1 MPNIP
6 KWWEIYNDY
15 NKLQYAFSNAPV
27 AVFALCVFTVIVP
40 FKYQIWALYI
50 AFLQDT
56 VNARCLGEKMFHSK
70 IISDQSWKLRTLFL
84 TSNIYQRAFNKCIFF
99 LSCNTYL
106 AQVKISEDYQKCIVQ
121 IVQTTDYVLFN
132 LLKCDITEFVF
143 ERTRSWG
150 QACREIT
157 REKKLNVLSPL
168 SHKLLHE
175 RYCLLQCICKTHFCN
190 KIF

>member
-1 MPNIP
+1 MTIINYNTHFQMLQLLCLPFVFSLLSFLSNTKFGHYTSHSCRTRSMLGVWVRKCFTRKLSVINH
-6 KWWEIYNDY
+6 ENFELFFSLRIYTNVLLTNAY
-15 NKLQYAFSNAPV
+15 FS
-27 AVFALCVFTVIVP
+27 F
-40 FKYQIWALYI
+40 
-50 AFLQDT
+50 
-56 VNARCLGEKMFHSK
+56 
-70 IISDQSWKLRTLFL
+70 
-84 TSNIYQRAFNKCIFF
+84 
-99 LSCNTYL
+99 SCNTYL

-121 IVQTTDYVLFN
+121 SVQTTDYVLFN